1 MKRTDNRFC
10 FYSPAIAYV
19 KTFLWLMQYRK
30 GEREEFSVQL
40 EVFALDWI
48 KESLACVGRA
58 WCRYR
63 QVGRWDGKRWMFLSH
78 CFYFLIEI
86 DKSIS

>member
-30 GEREEFSVQL
+30 GEREEFSKVIYL
-40 EVFALDWI
+40 TCDFPD
-48 KESLACVGRA
+48 
-58 WCRYR
+58 
-63 QVGRWDGKRWMFLSH
+63 M
-78 CFYFLIEI
+78 LICCP
-86 DKSIS
+86 